1 MVARSV
7 PCCGRERRCSAVSPI
22 KSLGCGSACA
32 KLPRMRPLLKY
43 RTPAQ
48 LLWMIGAANLLFIVS
63 FVVLD
68 VVSRHYLHGQHRPLS
83 TMLFSFGALVLG
95 VSGTLTAES
104 SLGNGINS
112 ERWPDALLDVPG
124 KVVAHPAFLVLP
136 YLLIIASF
144 VDIIYSSSGNFSGA
158 WVFLYSAMSLTRVRS
173 ALHPTRANADHRSRV
188 DPPKPLQSE
197 HWGN

>member
-48 LLWMIGAANLLFIVS
+48 LLWMIGAANLLFILS

-158 WVFLYSAMSLTRVRS
+158 WVFLYSAMSLTRVIN
-173 ALHPTRANADHRSRV
+173 ALRPRQTSSDNRSRM

-197 HWGN
+197 HWEN

>member
-7 PCCGRERRCSAVSPI
+7 PCCGRERRCSVVSPI
-22 KSLGCGSACA
+22 KSLGCGSSCA
-32 KLPRMRPLLKY
+32 TLPRMRPLLKY

-48 LLWMIGAANLLFIVS
+48 LLWMIGAANALVS
-63 FVVLD
+63 LSFGVHG
-68 VVSRHYLHGQHRPLS
+68 VVSRRYPHGQHRPLP
-83 TMLFSFGALVLG
+83 TVLFSFGTLILG
-95 VSGTLTAES
+95 LIGTLIAES
-104 SLGNGINS
+104 SLRNGTKS
-112 ERWPDALLDVPG
+112 ERWPDALLDVPR

-158 WVFLYSAMSLTRVRS
+158 WVFLYPAMSLTRVSS